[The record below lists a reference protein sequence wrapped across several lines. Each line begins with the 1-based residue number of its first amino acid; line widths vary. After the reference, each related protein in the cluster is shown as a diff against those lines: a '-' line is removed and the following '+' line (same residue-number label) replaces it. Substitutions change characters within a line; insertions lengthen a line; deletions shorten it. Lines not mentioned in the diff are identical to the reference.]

1 MIANVIV
8 IVYFLYRGLSTSED
22 IHDSVIK
29 SLLRASFTKFY
40 NTILIGRLINR
51 LGKDITNIDYLFP
64 NEMINFIFN
73 IVSLLLPLVASIVYL
88 NPIALPILIVFFII
102 LIFLTII
109 YYRSLREV
117 TRMEAISKS
126 PIVSYF

>member
-1 MIANVIV
+1 M
-8 IVYFLYRGLSTSED
+8 YFLFLGLSTSGK
-22 IHDSVIK
+22 IHVEVIK
-29 SLLRASFTKFY
+29 SLLKASFTKFY

-64 NEMINFIFN
+64 NEMYNLIFN
-73 IVSLLLPLVASIVYL
+73 IVSLFLPLVASIIYL
-88 NPIALPILIVFFII
+88 NPVALPFLILFFII
-102 LIFLTII
+102 LIVITVI

-117 TRMEAISKS
+117 TRIEAISKS

>member
-8 IVYFLYRGLSTSED
+8 IVYFLYRGLSTSEN
-22 IHDSVIK
+22 IHESVIK

-40 NTILIGRLINR
+40 NTVLIGRLINR

-88 NPIALPILIVFFII
+88 NPIALPILIVFFVI
-102 LIFLTII
+102 LIFITIV

>member
-1 MIANVIV
+1 MIANIIV
-8 IVYFLYRGLSTSED
+8 IVYFLYRGLSTSEN
-22 IHDSVIK
+22 IHESVIK

-40 NTILIGRLINR
+40 NTVLIGRLINR

-102 LIFLTII
+102 LILITIV

>member
-22 IHDSVIK
+22 IHESVIK

-40 NTILIGRLINR
+40 NTVLIGRLINR

-102 LIFLTII
+102 LIFITIV